1 MANLMRLPALSILAA
16 LAIAACTKEADVTQ
30 PAAASAAAP
39 AATPAAPKSVPPGF
53 GPLPADLEVS
63 LATPLVPGIP
73 GSPGHLIVSERN
85 PNGDSELS
93 HLMRLFVDDLQ
104 AARATIEA
112 GGKPPE
118 LYHKHRRIRAA
129 WPSKADERNEAFD
142 MRAQGYLAA
151 VRAFDAAHTAD
162 TFNAIIASC
171 IACHSVSCG
180 GPIDFIDGMKW
191 Q

>member
-1 MANLMRLPALSILAA
+1 MRLLALSILAV
-16 LAIAACTKEADVTQ
+16 LAATACSKEE
-30 PAAASAAAP
+30 SAAP
-39 AATPAAPKSVPPGF
+39 PPGGTPVAATPAAALKPVPPGF
-53 GPLPADLEVS
+53 DPLPADLEVS

-73 GSPGHLIVSERN
+73 GSPGHLIVSDRN

-93 HLMRLFVDDLQ
+93 HLMRLFVDDLR
-104 AARATIEA
+104 AARTTIEA

-151 VRAFDAAHTAD
+151 VRAFDAAHTAE
-162 TFNAIIASC
+162 TYNAIIASC